1 MRKHRNTM
9 GILIALVMILS
20 CVGGAAATPAE
31 VEPVTIAVSIRSMSN
46 EYHMQYVEG
55 ARSFAATL
63 PEGAATV
70 QVLPCEADDNKQIN
84 DIKALVAS
92 NKNVILLVDPNN
104 APNVSAI
111 AEACE
116 EAGVYWVNFWNAPE
130 GINPLSYNYWVHH
143 QTLNGQ
149 AQGYDIAKDMF
160 DKLETPGVGNIVVM
174 QGMMANTANEERM
187 KGLQKALD
195 EYPNITVLENQ
206 TANWDTNE
214 ALALMETWLAAH
226 DDIDGVW
233 AASDGMSLGAV
244 QALKAAGLNGKV
256 LVTGVDG
263 FRDAVE
269 AVNTGDM
276 VNTYVN
282 NGWLQGGYGAAW
294 AYAAYTGQIDV
305 SSLTELERMF
315 TTAGV
320 LVTKETYDD
329 YIRDFIDN
337 PPVYDYTDLQFAI
350 AGPIPE

>member
-1 MRKHRNTM
+1 MSFIVAAVM
-9 GILIALVMILS
+9 VLLV
-20 CVGGAAATPAE
+20 CGVAVAADTA
-31 VEPVTIAVSIRSMSN
+31 TIAVSIRSMSN

-55 ARSFAATL
+55 ARSFVATL

-116 EAGVYWVNFWNAPE
+116 DAGVYWVNFWNAPE
-130 GINPLSYNYWVHH
+130 GINPLSYKYWVHH

-149 AQGYDIAKDMF
+149 AQGYDIAKHMF
-160 DKLETPGVGNIVVM
+160 DRFAKPGEGNIFVM
-174 QGMMANTANEERM
+174 QGMPANTANVERM
-187 KGLQKALD
+187 KGLEKALA
-195 EYPNITVLENQ
+195 EYPGVKVLENQ
-206 TANWDTNE
+206 TANWDTNQ

-226 DDIDGVW
+226 SDIAGVW
-233 AASDGMSLGAV
+233 CASDGMSLGTV
-244 QALKAAGLNGKV
+244 QALKAVGLNGKV

-263 FRDAVE
+263 FRDAIE

-294 AYAAYTGQIDV
+294 AYAAHTGKVDV
-305 SSLTELERMF
+305 ANLDELHRMF

-320 LVTKETYDD
+320 LVTKDNYA
-329 YIRDFIDN
+329 DFIENFINN
-337 PPVYDYTDLQFAI
+337 PPKYDYNNLDFCI
-350 AGPIPE
+350 SGPIPK